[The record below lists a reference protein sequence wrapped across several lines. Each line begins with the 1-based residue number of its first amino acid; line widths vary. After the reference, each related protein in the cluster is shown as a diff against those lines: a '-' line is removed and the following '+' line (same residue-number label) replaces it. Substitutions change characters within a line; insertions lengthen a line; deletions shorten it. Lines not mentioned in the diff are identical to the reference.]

1 MCLDLKIGVVSSNTW
16 WQSYWNTL
24 KGTIWTWRPA
34 AFLWQIS
41 SHKIN
46 DVFSAAKFRAKDLLF
61 LSSVVNAVVVVAFV
75 VAVVVVIVVIVVAL
89 VVAVVVV
96 ALVIAVVVIVVV
108 VITVFANPFQSFWK
122 SKLNYEEQN
131 CEGKKLVV
139 NLFLFQLW
147 HRQLQRQQHQ
157 QRRRQHQRLNPQQ
170 QQQQQQR
177 GHARICRW
185 AVTKIKVSSNV
196 SSDSEF

>member
-16 WQSYWNTL
+16 CQSYWNTL

-46 DVFSAAKFRAKDLLF
+46 DVFSAAKFLAKDLLF
-61 LSSVVNAVVVVAFV
+61 LSSVVNAVV
-75 VAVVVVIVVIVVAL
+75 VVAL

-96 ALVIAVVVIVVV
+96 ALVIAVVVMVAV

-157 QRRRQHQRLNPQQ
+157 QRRRQRRQHQRLNPQQ

-177 GHARICRW
+177 GHARICLW

-196 SSDSEF
+196 SSNSEF